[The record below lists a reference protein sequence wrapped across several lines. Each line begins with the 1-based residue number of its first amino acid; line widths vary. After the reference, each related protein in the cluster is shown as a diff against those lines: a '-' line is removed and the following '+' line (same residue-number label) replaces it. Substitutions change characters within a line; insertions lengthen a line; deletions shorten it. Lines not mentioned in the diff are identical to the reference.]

1 MEREKLVCN
10 LTCCFRAS
18 EFTGTTTLTDTALRS
33 DRAEDWNKQR
43 GKCYAVLA
51 NVQGTGSCDSVTVW
65 HRLWRCDSFD
75 FSHLRSNW
83 CYDDGSFTNKPVS
96 FESQLWVVV
105 VFFLWEPDMIGVWH
119 RWPAEHFTPER
130 WRRDAEPGQV
140 WTLCQTFW
148 KWTRKRIHIQCRSWW
163 RFRTYV
169 CHSLFYFL
177 FVLQISFFILTWC
190 FCWCVIFTCTQLY

>member
-83 CYDDGSFTNKPVS
+83 CYDDGSFKNKPVS

-105 VFFLWEPDMIGVWH
+105 VFFLGEPDMIGVWH
-119 RWPAEHFTPER
+119 RWPAEHFTPESLEK
-130 WRRDAEPGQV
+130 RRR
-140 WTLCQTFW
+140 
-148 KWTRKRIHIQCRSWW
+148 TRAGVDVMPNILEVNEETDPHPVSELVAIQN
-163 RFRTYV
+163 V
-169 CHSLFYFL
+169 CLS
-177 FVLQISFFILTWC
+177 
-190 FCWCVIFTCTQLY
+190 